1 MEPKHSTST
10 RGKQALSRRKKLWE
24 GYTGYSCSIIG
35 TCLRREDIRKLARK
49 KLYGLS
55 VTMDDFEIHT
65 TLVHQACQR
74 CPQSRAM
81 NKILDF
87 KYCRSIKRYSKAMD
101 DDTLKN
107 LWDMDVRSGAIAG
120 AYWAA
125 MTHPTISR
133 ELLAK
138 IYGQVHMLSHDFF
151 VFDKKDKQAIE
162 ALRKKVSALEEVL
175 VSERQLYLKGKK
187 QHDSNLDHLAKLQ
200 NEKNDL
206 TIENNQLR
214 TQLTD
219 MQSGKAK
226 LALEKR
232 VEELRQE
239 AMDARQLYAG
249 LQGKVDT
256 LAQGLE
262 QTKKQLDA
270 ARQNTSLLEEEY
282 SNIANENEELHK
294 EVEALETAMLF
305 NTTTL
310 SVDCD
315 HCNDKNSDRCPG
327 PDLCGKTILYVGG
340 LNNMVPR
347 YRQLVEKCGGHFIH
361 HDGGKEAARTQL
373 PKMLHTADAVLCPVD
388 FVSHDAT
395 NCVKRICKRNQKP
408 YVMMRS
414 AGLSSLAKGLN
425 EIIQ

>member
-1 MEPKHSTST
+1 MAPKHNISA
-10 RGKQALSRRKKLWE
+10 RDKQVQSRRKKLWE

-49 KLYGLS
+49 KIYGLS
-55 VTMDDFEIHT
+55 VTMDDFDIHT
-65 TLVHQACQR
+65 TLVHQASQR

-87 KYCRSIKRYSKAMD
+87 KYCRSIKRYSEAMD
-101 DDTLKN
+101 DDALQK
-107 LWDMDVRSGAIAG
+107 LWDTDMKSGAIAG
-120 AYWAA
+120 AYWAV
-125 MTHPTISR
+125 MSHPTISR
-133 ELLAK
+133 DLLAK

-151 VFDKKDKQAIE
+151 VLDKKDKQATE
-162 ALRKKVSALEEVL
+162 ALCSKISALEEVL
-175 VSERQLYLKGKK
+175 VSERQLYLQKTKA
-187 QHDSNLDHLAKLQ
+187 HDSDLERLAKLEH
-200 NEKNDL
+200 EKDAL
-206 TIENNQLR
+206 TIENNQLQ

-219 MQSGKAK
+219 MQSGKSK
-226 LALEKR
+226 RILEKK
-232 VEELRQE
+232 VEELKQE

-249 LQGKVDT
+249 SLGKADI
-256 LAQGLE
+256 LAQRLE
-262 QTKKQLDA
+262 QARKQLEETRQDA
-270 ARQNTSLLEEEY
+270 SLMEDEY
-282 SNIANENEELHK
+282 HNIAKENKELQR
-294 EVEALETAMLF
+294 ETVALETAMLF
-305 NTTTL
+305 NTTAL
-310 SVDCD
+310 SMSCE
-315 HCNDKNSDRCPG
+315 HCNDKDSDRCPG

-347 YRQLVEKCGGHFIH
+347 YRQLVEKFGGQFIH

-388 FVSHDAT
+388 FISHDAT

-414 AGLSSLAKGLN
+414 AGLSSLAKGLS